1 MEPTNAIKK
10 SLEYYLIHIQIGNH
24 YNWEK
29 LLEYAKD
36 SLSYIENGGN
46 VDGDWLKRN
55 PLFFADVFQT
65 YSDFLKLSIQD
76 AIPCE
81 ENVSQLQE
89 ERRIINTL
97 LNALKQFLNI

>member
-1 MEPTNAIKK
+1 MEPANAIKK
-10 SLEYYLIHIQIGNH
+10 SLEHYLIYIQMGNH

-29 LLEYAKD
+29 RLKCAKD

-46 VDGDWLKRN
+46 IDKDWLKSN

-65 YSDFLKLSIQD
+65 YSDFLKRSIQD